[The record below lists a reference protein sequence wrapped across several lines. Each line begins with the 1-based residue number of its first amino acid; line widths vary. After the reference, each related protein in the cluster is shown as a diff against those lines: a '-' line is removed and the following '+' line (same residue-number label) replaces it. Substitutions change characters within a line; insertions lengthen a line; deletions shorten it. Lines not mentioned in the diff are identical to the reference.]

1 MTGLKPCATITG
13 GTALQGCPMRHN
25 RQMRYLSSAVFLL
38 CTAVP
43 AFAQTP
49 PIVSPLQPSIVTRGH
64 AIVTARPD
72 RAFVT
77 ISAESRSRNSA
88 EAQKQ
93 NAVAMNA
100 VLQKIE
106 QAGVPKD
113 AIRTVGYELHPEFD
127 YANGRQTFRNYLAR
141 NTVEVR
147 LDDIDRVGV
156 VIDAAGSG
164 GATTIAGIR
173 FDARNRAA
181 LERDALRQAVA
192 DARARADAA
201 AAGAG
206 ATIDRIVRI
215 EEETQFEPPRPMMRM
230 ATMAGSA
237 DTATP
242 VEPSTIEIQAR
253 VTLTVSLR

>member
-1 MTGLKPCATITG
+1 MKYILPVLFTLLSTTGLV
-13 GTALQGCPMRHN
+13 
-25 RQMRYLSSAVFLL
+25 SAQ
-38 CTAVP
+38 AP
-43 AFAQTP
+43 APIP
-49 PIVSPLQPSIVTRGH
+49 PPQPSIVTRGH

-72 RAFVT
+72 RAYVT
-77 ISAESRSRNSA
+77 IAAESRSRNSA
-88 EAQKQ
+88 EAQKL
-93 NAVAMNA
+93 NAAAMSA

-113 AIRTVGYELHPEFD
+113 AIRTVGYELQPEFD
-127 YANGRQTFRNYLAR
+127 YANGRQTFRNYVAR

-147 LDDIDRVGV
+147 LDDIDRVGI

-164 GATTIAGIR
+164 GATTITGIR
-173 FDARNRAA
+173 FDVRNRAT

-206 ATIDRIVRI
+206 ATIDRVVRV
-215 EEETQFEPPRPMMRM
+215 EEEGIPVHPPIPMMRM
-230 ATMAGSA
+230 AAQASER
-237 DTATP
+237 DVSTP
-242 VEPSTIEIQAR
+242 VAPSTIEIQAR

>member
-1 MTGLKPCATITG
+1 MKSIPCLLLVLFSI
-13 GTALQGCPMRHN
+13 P
-25 RQMRYLSSAVFLL
+25 SA
-38 CTAVP
+38 AV
-43 AFAQTP
+43 AQTAP
-49 PIVSPLQPSIVTRGH
+49 PIVSPLQPSIVTRGQ
-64 AIVTARPD
+64 AILNARPD

-77 ISAESRSRNSA
+77 IAAESRSKNSA

-113 AIRTVGYELHPEFD
+113 AIRTLGYELQPEYD
-127 YANGRQTFRNYLAR
+127 YVNGRQTFRTYVAR

-156 VIDAAGSG
+156 VIDAAGAG
-164 GATTIAGIR
+164 GATTISGIR
-173 FDARNRAA
+173 FDVRNRAA
-181 LERDALRQAVA
+181 LERDALQQAVA

-201 AAGAG
+201 AKGAG

-215 EEETQFEPPRPMMRM
+215 EEEGMQIEPPRPMMRM
-230 ATMAGSA
+230 QAMAGSA
-237 DTATP
+237 DQMTP
-242 VEPSTIEIQAR
+242 VEPSTIEIRAA
-253 VTLTVSLR
+253 VTLTVSIR

>member
-1 MTGLKPCATITG
+1 MRQNRDMQYLPAGL
-13 GTALQGCPMRHN
+13 LM
-25 RQMRYLSSAVFLL
+25 LSLASPVL
-38 CTAVP
+38 
-43 AFAQTP
+43 AQTSP
-49 PIVSPLQPSIVTRGH
+49 SIVSALQPSIVTRGH

-77 ISAESRSRNSA
+77 IAAESRSKISA
-88 EAQKQ
+88 DAQKQ
-93 NAVAMNA
+93 NAAAMTA

-113 AIRTVGYELHPEFD
+113 AVRTVGYQLQPEFD

-156 VIDAAGSG
+156 VIDAAAAG
-164 GATTIAGIR
+164 GATTITGVR
-173 FDARNRAA
+173 FDVRNRAA

-206 ATIDRIVRI
+206 STIDRVVRI
-215 EEETQFEPPRPMMRM
+215 EEETQYEPPRPMMRM
-230 ATMAGSA
+230 AAQATVAGNLE
-237 DTATP
+237 TP

-253 VTLTVSLR
+253 VMMTVSLR

>member
-1 MTGLKPCATITG
+1 MKYILPVLFALLATTNSVL
-13 GTALQGCPMRHN
+13 AQ
-25 RQMRYLSSAVFLL
+25 A
-38 CTAVP
+38 P
-43 AFAQTP
+43 APVTP
-49 PIVSPLQPSIVTRGH
+49 PQPSIVTRGQ

-72 RAFVT
+72 RAYVT
-77 ISAESRSRNSA
+77 IGAESRSRNSA

-93 NAVAMNA
+93 NAAAMSA

-113 AIRTVGYELHPEFD
+113 AIRTVGYELQPEFD
-127 YANGRQTFRNYLAR
+127 YANGRQTFRNYVAR

-147 LDDIDRVGV
+147 LDDIDRVGI

-164 GATTIAGIR
+164 GATTITGIR
-173 FDARNRAA
+173 FDVRNRAA

-206 ATIDRIVRI
+206 ATIDRVVRV
-215 EEETQFEPPRPMMRM
+215 EEEGIPVHPPMPMMRM
-230 ATMAGSA
+230 AAAERDVS
-237 DTATP
+237 TP
-242 VEPSTIEIQAR
+242 VAPSTIEIQSR

>member
-1 MTGLKPCATITG
+1 MKCIP
-13 GTALQGCPMRHN
+13 
-25 RQMRYLSSAVFLL
+25 SVLL
-38 CTAVP
+38 LIFSLASP

-49 PIVSPLQPSIVTRGH
+49 PPLVSPLQPSIVTRGQ

-77 ISAESRSRNSA
+77 MAAESRSKNSA
-88 EAQKQ
+88 DAQKQ
-93 NAVAMNA
+93 NAAAMTA

-113 AIRTVGYELHPEFD
+113 AVRTIGYELQPEFD
-127 YANGRQTFRNYLAR
+127 YANGRQTFRNYVAR

-147 LDDIDRVGV
+147 LDDIDRVGI
-156 VIDAAGSG
+156 VIDAAAAG
-164 GATTIAGIR
+164 GATTITGIR
-173 FDARNRAA
+173 FDVRNRAA

-192 DARARADAA
+192 DARARAEAA

-215 EEETQFEPPRPMMRM
+215 EEEGAPFEPPRPMMRM
-230 ATMAGSA
+230 AAQA
-237 DTATP
+237 IERDVATP
-242 VEPSTIEIQAR
+242 VEPSTIEIRAQ

>member
-1 MTGLKPCATITG
+1 MKYIPSALLVISLAT
-13 GTALQGCPMRHN
+13 P
-25 RQMRYLSSAVFLL
+25 AV
-38 CTAVP
+38 
-43 AFAQTP
+43 AQTPP

-77 ISAESRSRNSA
+77 VAAESRSKNSA
-88 EAQKQ
+88 DAQKQ
-93 NAVAMNA
+93 NASAMMT

-106 QAGVPKD
+106 QAGVLKD
-113 AIRTVGYELHPEFD
+113 AVRTVGYELQPEFD
-127 YANGRQTFRNYLAR
+127 YANGRQTFRNYVAR

-156 VIDAAGSG
+156 VIDAAAAG
-164 GATTIAGIR
+164 GATTITGIR
-173 FDARNRAA
+173 FDVRNRAA

-206 ATIDRIVRI
+206 ASVDRVVRI
-215 EEETQFEPPRPMMRM
+215 EEDASYEPPRPMMRM
-230 ATMAGSA
+230 AAQAIERDVS
-237 DTATP
+237 TP

-253 VTLTVSLR
+253 VMMTVSIR

>member
-1 MTGLKPCATITG
+1 
-13 GTALQGCPMRHN
+13 MRF
-25 RQMRYLSSAVFLL
+25 LSSALL
-38 CTAVP
+38 ALAIAVP
-43 AFAQTP
+43 VRAQTP
-49 PIVSPLQPSIVTRGH
+49 ASASPLQPSIVTHGQ

-77 ISAESRSRNSA
+77 IAAESRSKNSA
-88 EAQKQ
+88 DAQKQ
-93 NAVAMNA
+93 NAVAMTT

-113 AIRTVGYELHPEFD
+113 AVRTIGYELQPEFD

-147 LDDIDRVGV
+147 LDDIDRVGI
-156 VIDAAGSG
+156 VIDAAATG
-164 GATTIAGIR
+164 GATTITGIR
-173 FDARNRAA
+173 FDVRNRAA

-201 AAGAG
+201 AAGAN

-215 EEETQFEPPRPMMRM
+215 EEDVQYEPPRPMMRM
-230 ATMAGSA
+230 AAQA
-237 DTATP
+237 VERDVATP
-242 VEPSTIEIQAR
+242 VAPSTIEIQSR

>member
-1 MTGLKPCATITG
+1 MK
-13 GTALQGCPMRHN
+13 HV
-25 RQMRYLSSAVFLL
+25 LSVLL
-38 CTAVP
+38 LLPLASQ
-43 AFAQTP
+43 AFAQIP
-49 PIVSPLQPSIVTRGH
+49 PPVVSPVQPSIVTRGQ

-77 ISAESRSRNSA
+77 IAAESRSKISA
-88 EAQKQ
+88 DAQKQ
-93 NAVAMNA
+93 NAAAMTA

-113 AIRTVGYELHPEFD
+113 AVRTVGYELQPEFD

-147 LDDIDRVGV
+147 LDDIDRVGI
-156 VIDAAGSG
+156 VIDAAAAG
-164 GATTIAGIR
+164 GATTITGIR
-173 FDARNRAA
+173 FDVRNRAA

-206 ATIDRIVRI
+206 ASIDSVVRI
-215 EEETQFEPPRPMMRM
+215 EEEAHHEPPRPMMRM
-230 ATMAGSA
+230 AAQAVERDVS
-237 DTATP
+237 TP
-242 VEPSTIEIQAR
+242 VEPSTIEIHAR
-253 VTLTVSLR
+253 VTMTVSLR

>member
-1 MTGLKPCATITG
+1 MKLIPA
-13 GTALQGCPMRHN
+13 ALL
-25 RQMRYLSSAVFLL
+25 LSVIAS
-38 CTAVP
+38 P
-43 AFAQTP
+43 ALAQTPP
-49 PIVSPLQPSIVTRGH
+49 PIVSPLQPSIVTRGQ
-64 AIVTARPD
+64 AILNARPD
-72 RAFVT
+72 RAFVM
-77 ISAESRSRNSA
+77 IAAESRSKNSA

-113 AIRTVGYELHPEFD
+113 AIRTIGYELQPEYD
-127 YANGRQTFRNYLAR
+127 YVNGRQTFRNYVAR

-147 LDDIDRVGV
+147 LDDIDRVGI

-164 GATTIAGIR
+164 GATTISGIR
-173 FDARNRAA
+173 FDVRNRAA
-181 LERDALRQAVA
+181 LERDALQQAVA

-201 AAGAG
+201 AKGAG

-215 EEETQFEPPRPMMRM
+215 EEEGIHIEPPRPMMRM
-230 ATMAGSA
+230 AMQGAVA
-237 DTATP
+237 DAMTP
-242 VEPSTIEIQAR
+242 VEPSTIEIRAA

>member
-1 MTGLKPCATITG
+1 
-13 GTALQGCPMRHN
+13 
-25 RQMRYLSSAVFLL
+25 
-38 CTAVP
+38 
-43 AFAQTP
+43 
-49 PIVSPLQPSIVTRGH
+49 
-64 AIVTARPD
+64 VTARPD

-77 ISAESRSRNSA
+77 IAAESRSKISA

-93 NAVAMNA
+93 NAAAMTA
-100 VLQKIE
+100 VLQKVE

-113 AIRTVGYELHPEFD
+113 AIRTVGYELQPEFD

-156 VIDAAGSG
+156 VIDAAASG
-164 GATTIAGIR
+164 GATTITGVR
-173 FDARNRAA
+173 FDVRNRAA

-206 ATIDRIVRI
+206 ASIDRVVRV
-215 EEETQFEPPRPMMRM
+215 EEEANYEPPRPMMRM
-230 ATMAGSA
+230 AAQAMERDAS
-237 DTATP
+237 TP
-242 VEPSTIEIQAR
+242 VQPATIEIQAR
-253 VTLTVSLR
+253 VMLTVSLR

>member
-1 MTGLKPCATITG
+1 MRQNRAMKFISPMFLCLSIAAP
-13 GTALQGCPMRHN
+13 ALAQ
-25 RQMRYLSSAVFLL
+25 A
-38 CTAVP
+38 P
-43 AFAQTP
+43 AP
-49 PIVSPLQPSIVTRGH
+49 VVSPLQPSIVTRGE

-72 RAFVT
+72 RAFIT
-77 ISAESRSRNSA
+77 IAAESRSRNSA
-88 EAQKQ
+88 DAQKQ
-93 NAVAMNA
+93 NAAAMTA

-113 AIRTVGYELHPEFD
+113 AIRTIGYELQPEFD
-127 YANGRQTFRNYLAR
+127 YANGRQTFRNYVAR

-156 VIDAAGSG
+156 IIDAAGAG

-173 FDARNRAA
+173 FDVRNRAA

-206 ATIDRIVRI
+206 ATIDRVVRV
-215 EEETQFEPPRPMMRM
+215 EEEPHYQPPRPMMRM
-230 ATMAGSA
+230 AAQDA
-237 DTATP
+237 VAVTA
-242 VEPSTIEIQAR
+242 
-253 VTLTVSLR
+253 

>member
-1 MTGLKPCATITG
+1 MRTIPAG
-13 GTALQGCPMRHN
+13 
-25 RQMRYLSSAVFLL
+25 FLVL
-38 CTAVP
+38 LLASPVLAQAVP
-43 AFAQTP
+43 G
-49 PIVSPLQPSIVTRGH
+49 PIVSPLQPTIVTRGH
-64 AIVTARPD
+64 ASITARPD

-77 ISAESRSRNSA
+77 IAAESRSRNSA

-93 NAVAMNA
+93 NAAAMAA

-106 QAGVPKD
+106 QAGVSKD
-113 AIRTVGYELHPEFD
+113 AIRTIGYELQPEFD
-127 YANGRQTFRNYLAR
+127 YVNGRQTFRAYLAR

-156 VIDAAGSG
+156 VIDAAGAG
-164 GATTIAGIR
+164 GATTITGIR
-173 FDARNRAA
+173 FDVRNRAA

-206 ATIDRIVRI
+206 VTIDRVVRV
-215 EEETQFEPPRPMMRM
+215 EEEPHYEPPRPLMRM
-230 ATMAGSA
+230 AAQGAA
-237 DTATP
+237 DMATP

-253 VTLTVSLR
+253 AVLTVSIR

>member
-1 MTGLKPCATITG
+1 MKHVFS
-13 GTALQGCPMRHN
+13 ALFM
-25 RQMRYLSSAVFLL
+25 LSFSCQAL
-38 CTAVP
+38 
-43 AFAQTP
+43 AQTPP
-49 PIVSPLQPSIVTRGH
+49 PIVSPLQPTIVTRGH

-77 ISAESRSRNSA
+77 IAAESRSRNSA

-93 NAVAMNA
+93 NAAAMTA

-106 QAGVPKD
+106 SAGVAKD
-113 AIRTVGYELHPEFD
+113 AIRTIGYELQPEFD
-127 YANGRQTFRNYLAR
+127 YVNGRQTFRTYVAR

-156 VIDAAGSG
+156 VIDAAGAG

-173 FDARNRAA
+173 FDVRNRAA

-206 ATIDRIVRI
+206 VTIDRVVRV
-215 EEETQFEPPRPMMRM
+215 EEEPHYEPPRPMMRM
-230 ATMAGSA
+230 AAQDAVAVTS
-237 DTATP
+237 TP

-253 VTLTVSLR
+253 VVMTVSIR